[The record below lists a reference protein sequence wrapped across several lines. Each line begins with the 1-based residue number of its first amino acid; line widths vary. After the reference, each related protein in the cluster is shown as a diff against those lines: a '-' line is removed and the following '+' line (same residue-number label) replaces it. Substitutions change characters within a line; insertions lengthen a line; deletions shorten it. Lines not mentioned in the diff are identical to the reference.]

1 MVVAR
6 DKGGNFNPCPAGS
19 HQGVCVDVIDHGMV
33 DVTFG
38 GKIEKKHK
46 ATIRWQVEARDPE
59 RGNERYQVQ
68 QRYTV
73 SLNRKAN
80 LRRDLI
86 AWRGCDFN
94 EDELAGFELDRLMG
108 ANCML
113 VVVHDEKEGTTWANI
128 GGISPLPESMTKLVP
143 ENYVRQKDRDQTA
156 TAPAVEPQQQPSVP
170 F

>member
-1 MVVAR
+1 M
-6 DKGGNFNPCPAGS
+6 
-19 HQGVCVDVIDHGMV
+19 IDHGIV

-38 GKIEKKHK
+38 GKTEKKHK

-59 RGNERYQVQ
+59 RGNEHFQVQ

-86 AWRGCDFN
+86 AWRGIDFT
-94 EDELAGFELDRLMG
+94 EDELAGFELDRLIS

-113 VVVHDEKEGTTWANI
+113 VVVREERDGTTWANI
-128 GGISPLPESMTKLVP
+128 GGVSPLPESMTKLTA
-143 ENYVRQKDRDQTA
+143 ENYVRQKDRGQPP
-156 TAPAVEPQQQPSVP
+156 PAAAVAEAQQEPVVP